1 MSFDTTIDAAG
12 KRVLTFDCYGT
23 LIDWE
28 SGILARVRPWL
39 EAAGRADIPDDL
51 VLAAFAL
58 HQARHQQPRPALPYP
73 EVLSRTW
80 GDIQAT
86 FGLPEDA
93 GQCAAFA
100 ASCGDWP
107 PFPDT
112 IAALRR
118 LADRFALVI
127 LSNVDDASLARSLR
141 ALEVPFLLT
150 VTAERVGSYK
160 PGLPHFETAVAELAA
175 QGFAKPAI
183 LHVAQSRHHDVDPA
197 ARLGIPTVWVNRRHG
212 KRGTGATIA
221 NAAVPFTQVPSLAAL
236 ADALG
241 V

>member
-1 MSFDTTIDAAG
+1 MSFDTAIDATG

-39 EAAGRADIPDDL
+39 AAAGRADIPDDL
-51 VLAAFAL
+51 VLSAFAL

-86 FGLPEDA
+86 FGLPDDA
-93 GQCAAFA
+93 GQCAGFA

-112 IAALRR
+112 VAALRR
-118 LADRFALVI
+118 LSTRFALVI
-127 LSNVDDASLARSLR
+127 LSNVDDTSLAHSLR
-141 ALEVPFLLT
+141 MLEVPFLLT

-175 QGFAKPAI
+175 RGFAKPEI

-221 NAAVPFTQVPSLAAL
+221 NAATPISRVPSLAAL